1 MKLSISRA
9 PARAAVLAA
18 ITARTFVT
26 MTVDAPP
33 THNGAYLCP
42 LIAAALALPW
52 LLCVRALNRRLDAR
66 AVTALS
72 AALLP
77 LVLLDAAVTAG
88 EITGS
93 AGYLALDRVPER
105 LLLLPVCA
113 AALWCVF
120 RHGNTVGYA
129 AMLWARLFPL
139 LLILIVALQAQCLRP
154 EWLRPLLGSGWHAI
168 WEGGVRLAGRILPC
182 SALLLIAEGREDAPE
197 RRGTTTSTLLT
208 GALVSALLILLH
220 RMMVP
225 TPIREA
231 GWLKRLDD
239 LLTNGRAPLYLQLPM
254 ICAWYA
260 GLLHLLACECFA
272 GATLLQR
279 LLPRLGGRQCALL
292 SVAAVALAAAFLPVI
307 DIAEMLSPWQYIA
320 VAPLT
325 ALITFVAAGRKGGA
339 ASCA

>member
-1 MKLSISRA
+1 MLFQELGKLKRSSIMTSIIMMA
-9 PARAAVLAA
+9 VGILMIMCPAQYV
-18 ITARTFVT
+18 
-26 MTVDAPP
+26 
-33 THNGAYLCP
+33 
-42 LIAAALALPW
+42 
-52 LLCVRALNRRLDAR
+52 
-66 AVTALS
+66 
-72 AALLP
+72 
-77 LVLLDAAVTAG
+77 
-88 EITGS
+88 
-93 AGYLALDRVPER
+93 
-105 LLLLPVCA
+105 
-113 AALWCVF
+113 
-120 RHGNTVGYA
+120 
-129 AMLWARLFPL
+129 
-139 LLILIVALQAQCLRP
+139 
-154 EWLRPLLGSGWHAI
+154 
-168 WEGGVRLAGRILPC
+168 
-182 SALLLIAEGREDAPE
+182 
-197 RRGTTTSTLLT
+197 

-292 SVAAVALAAAFLPVI
+292 FVATIALAAAFLPVI